1 MFYQHVGPLIAS
13 VPGLH
18 VPALLHVDER
28 DYHAFQPADAPD
40 TPAHPLRQSE
50 YMFVMERVSDAT
62 HTQHSPLSQAEAYQ
76 SLELLARLHAWG
88 WQGEWL
94 GSIYCS
100 DFLPLPITSYCSV
113 RVSCSCVDAPNAL
126 RDTNFHR
133 LPLPPAFYNPSASL
147 LPNRLR
153 PLLPNGSRS
162 KDEAKLGLVGN
173 VLHKRATYWELS
185 RRGGDG
191 GQIKQMP
198 EVVAEFIRA
207 FEPVDLNGTLQQPV
221 SRRID
226 IVTFQYPSDFN
237 VPTPQRPPHTPQPPN
252 EDLVFPTPPTSQRL
266 TVTTTPQGV
275 AQIGER
281 MVRICPWLSEEI
293 NSHHASKHQTIVHGE
308 APSKP

>member
-1 MFYQHVGPLIAS
+1 MTHISSATDGLQSCHNEVMFYQHVGPLIAS

-28 DYHAFQPADAPD
+28 DYHAFQPTDAPD

-62 HTQHSPLSQAEAYQ
+62 HTQHSPLSRTEAYQ

-88 WQGEWL
+88 WQ
-94 GSIYCS
+94 
-100 DFLPLPITSYCSV
+100 
-113 RVSCSCVDAPNAL
+113 
-126 RDTNFHR
+126 
-133 LPLPPAFYNPSASL
+133 
-147 LPNRLR
+147 
-153 PLLPNGSRS
+153 
-162 KDEAKLGLVGN
+162 DEAKLGLVGN

-191 GQIKQMP
+191 GQMKQMP
-198 EVVAEFIRA
+198 EVMAEFICA
-207 FEPVDLNGTLQQPV
+207 FEAVDLNGTLQQP
-221 SRRID
+221 
-226 IVTFQYPSDFN
+226 
-237 VPTPQRPPHTPQPPN
+237 
-252 EDLVFPTPPTSQRL
+252 
-266 TVTTTPQGV
+266 GV

-308 APSKP
+308 VPPALGLP